1 MIQKYFGILITV
13 LLLGTQSLLAQK
25 KIEVHDA
32 PMSFDGLSRHG
43 MAVQIDLA
51 DKEIIKKWEKRLKEF
66 GKLESG
72 KSGYT
77 VNGANIPG
85 LGKPA
90 NIYSI
95 VTSNGTGIKIWW
107 AIDLGSHYV
116 TITHLADHA
125 TCKNVLHD
133 FAVQMYRDDVNRQI
147 SDAERALATSTK
159 NQEKTISTGAT
170 LSKNIENNAQEKIDL
185 ELKLKENAEE
195 LVELKKAKEQNV
207 LDQQK
212 AAEEVAT
219 MQKALEAVKS
229 KMSALPK

>member
-1 MIQKYFGILITV
+1 MMQKYFGILIT
-13 LLLGTQSLLAQK
+13 LLFLSAQTILAQK
-25 KIEVHDA
+25 KVEVHDA
-32 PMSFDGLSRHG
+32 LQSFEGLSRHG

-85 LGKPA
+85 LGKPS

-95 VTSNGTGIKIWW
+95 VTSTGSGIKIWW

-125 TCKNVLHD
+125 TCKHILHD

-147 SDAERALATSTK
+147 ADAERALATSTK
-159 NQEKTISTGAT
+159 NQEKTINTGAT
-170 LSKNIENNAQEKIDL
+170 ISKNIENNAQEKIDL
-185 ELKLKENAEE
+185 EQKLKENAEE
-195 LVELKKAKEQNV
+195 LVQLNQAKEQNV

-212 AAEEVAT
+212 AAEEVTT

-229 KMSALPK
+229 KMNTLPK